1 MKKITELILPIFIVG
16 LFSLSSTTA
25 LAQAMP
31 PLDNRYD
38 DRRDMGESS
47 QTDVYKEL
55 KTGEAADKNKT
66 PQTPGVAEPNKRSP
80 AQNTI
85 NPDRMNTGK

>member
-55 KTGEAADKNKT
+55 KTGEAAIPENVNKSLLAAMM
-66 PQTPGVAEPNKRSP
+66 QVIVNIYNLEE
-80 AQNTI
+80 TI
-85 NPDRMNTGK
+85 AKS